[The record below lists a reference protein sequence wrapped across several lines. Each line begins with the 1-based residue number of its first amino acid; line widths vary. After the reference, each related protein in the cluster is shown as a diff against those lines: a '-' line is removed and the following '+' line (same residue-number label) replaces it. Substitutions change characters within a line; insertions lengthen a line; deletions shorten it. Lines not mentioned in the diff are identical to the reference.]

1 MKDSE
6 EGILYHFTNVFGDTR
21 PFYITCLLLLDFILL
36 TDSMGK
42 AVLLLIKEPHDPSH
56 LLVFPASRPGSPC
69 SRGFLHRVSV
79 SLALSDL
86 MVLILALQTS
96 GMCACR
102 AIVLV
107 WMLLSLN

>member
-1 MKDSE
+1 MTPPS
-6 EGILYHFTNVFGDTR
+6 YC
-21 PFYITCLLLLDFILL
+21 Y
-36 TDSMGK
+36 S
-42 AVLLLIKEPHDPSH
+42 PHPT
-56 LLVFPASRPGSPC
+56 RPGSPC

-86 MVLILALQTS
+86 KVLILALQTS

-107 WMLLSLN
+107 LDVVVARLTVACDMHVCAEVQAQ